1 MQPEPL
7 FSPCASDVVRLF
19 RPTTKEIF
27 IASAFLRI
35 DAVAEILS
43 RLVDGRVE
51 PGRLRV
57 LTRALPMD
65 IATGASDLESLHVLS
80 TSQHSLLK
88 IELRRDPR
96 LHAKAYLIDDRDGI
110 ITSANLTPSGLQ
122 TNIELG
128 IRLCSTALISLITAY
143 LDPIWEAA
151 EVVNDEILAN
161 LQTRTSATG
170 HNNIETVDILGCS
183 GIVETSIRSGRP
195 SNSNRRLAHLPSRP
209 RVPLDPDWRR
219 LSGLGFDLR
228 DYHREPYVPKRKRN
242 ASLDERK
249 FAKPESGAE
258 KPKPPLPPPEA
269 VRALDD
275 LSELRQLIRA
285 SDWEVR
291 DAAAEALGRLSGD
304 EATKLLLKSL
314 KIETDRDVLWSIILS
329 LKNRLTSFQL
339 AEVLEVASRYHDPEI
354 SFAAYQVAVS
364 VEPEQYMPLLIQSIP
379 DLDDDDCISQVS
391 EVLSLLDENAFF
403 AVIASQLEWAD
414 TPDRRDFLTRLGDLR
429 GKNFQQRIH
438 QLVGVRYFG
447 EGA

>member
-7 FSPCASDVVRLF
+7 FSPCASDVVGLF
-19 RPTTKEIF
+19 RPTAREIF

-35 DAVAEILS
+35 NAVAEILS
-43 RLVDGRVE
+43 RLVDGRVQ

-80 TSQHSLLK
+80 TSRHSLLE

-96 LHAKAYLIDDRDGI
+96 LHAKAYLIDDRYGI

-143 LDPIWEAA
+143 FDPIWEAA
-151 EVVNDEILAN
+151 EVMNDEILAN

-170 HNNIETVDILGCS
+170 HNKIETVDIRGCS
-183 GIVETSIRSGRP
+183 GIAEPSKRSSRP
-195 SNSNRRLAHLPSRP
+195 SNSRRRFAHLPSRP

-219 LSGLGFDLR
+219 LSRLGLNLSE
-228 DYHREPYVPKRKRN
+228 YHPEPHIPKRKRN
-242 ASLDERK
+242 AYLEK
-249 FAKPESGAE
+249 QKVAKPELGVE
-258 KPKPPLPPPEA
+258 KPKPPLPSSEV

-275 LSELRQLIRA
+275 LSELRQLIRV

-291 DAAAEALGRLSGD
+291 DAAAEAVGRLSGD

-314 KIETDRDVLWSIILS
+314 KIETDRDVLWGIILS
-329 LKNRLTSFQL
+329 LRNRLTSVQL
-339 AEVLEVASRYHDPEI
+339 AEVLEVARRYNDPEI
-354 SFAAYQVAVS
+354 FFAAYQVAVS
-364 VEPEQYMPLLIQSIP
+364 VEPEQYLSLLIQSIP
-379 DLDDDDCISQVS
+379 DLDDDDCISQIS
-391 EVLSLLDENAFF
+391 EVLLPLDENALL

-414 TPDRRDFLTRLGDLR
+414 TAARRDFLARLGDR
-429 GKNFQQRIH
+429 W
-438 QLVGVRYFG
+438 YFDIG
-447 EGA
+447 